1 MIEIVTQPNQ
11 WMSVYEQNKFEFKYY
26 TDVGWFAV
34 YNLGANT
41 NLQFDTFS
49 VGAVA
54 LFSVGDTIRFAFG
67 WFLTE
72 HEIID
77 ITGTIVTLGTVF
89 SIALAATNYQ
99 VEKLKKD
106 KIQLSLYV
114 GQLTVGI
121 PFTKL
126 ADIYVI
132 YRNGVHSV
140 DVRGYLQDYFR
151 NIKVPPVVGYDNEL
165 YCNYKLVI
173 NDGTDQLIGTVKNS
187 AYSTIQG
194 LNATTHV
201 SAGAALRVGA
211 VEMFNS
217 NPSIYSR
224 INGNTI
230 ETLILT

>member
-1 MIEIVTQPNQ
+1 MIEIVTQPDD
-11 WMSVYEQNKFEFKYY
+11 WVSAYEPNKFEFKYY
-26 TDVGWFAV
+26 TDLGLFAI

-49 VGAVA
+49 IGLVA
-54 LFSVGDTIRFAFG
+54 LFSVGDTLRLTLGLSI
-67 WFLTE
+67 TE

-77 ITGTIVTLGTVF
+77 ITGTIVTLGTVR
-89 SIALAATNYQ
+89 STALSATNYG

-114 GQLTVGI
+114 GQLTVGTV
-121 PFTKL
+121 FSKL

-151 NIKVPPVVGYDNEL
+151 NIEVPPVTGYDNEL

-173 NDGTDQLIGTVKNS
+173 NDGTDQLIGAVKNS

-194 LNATTHV
+194 LNDTTHV
-201 SAGAALRVGA
+201 SSGVALRAGS

-217 NPSIYSR
+217 NQSIYSR

-230 ETLILT
+230 ETLLLT